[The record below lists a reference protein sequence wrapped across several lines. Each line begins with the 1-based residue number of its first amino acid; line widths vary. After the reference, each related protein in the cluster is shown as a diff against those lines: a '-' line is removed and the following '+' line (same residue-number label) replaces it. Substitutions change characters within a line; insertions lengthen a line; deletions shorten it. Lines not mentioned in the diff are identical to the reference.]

1 LELLRNI
8 TMTEFTEWDSFYL
21 IVGGAAGALIGLQ
34 FVVMTLIADRPQQS
48 KADAGHAFA
57 TPTTMHFGAAF
68 LLSAVIRVPWKSI
81 EPMSFIWALMGTAGV
96 LYSIVIV
103 KRIRDQRSY
112 RPVFEDWLFHAILPF
127 VSYAALVAAGFT
139 VTANTR
145 EALFLAGGSALLLLI
160 IGIHNAWDTTTYN
173 VFVNIPNV
181 GSADKAEVPST
192 LDGSDGSDDQTQ

>member
-1 LELLRNI
+1 MPELA
-8 TMTEFTEWDSFYL
+8 EWDSFYL

-68 LLSAVIRVPWKSI
+68 LLSAVIRAPWRSI
-81 EPMSFIWALMGTAGV
+81 EPMSFIWALVGSAGV
-96 LYSIVIV
+96 LYSITIV

-112 RPVFEDWLFHAILPF
+112 RPVFEDWLFHTILPF
-127 VSYAALVAAGFT
+127 ISYAMLVAAAFAAGKY
-139 VTANTR
+139 TR
-145 EALFLAGGSALLLLI
+145 EALFLAAGSALLLLM

-173 VFVNIPNV
+173 VFVNQPKVDSVQN
-181 GSADKAEVPST
+181 AAST
-192 LDGSDGSDDQTQ
+192 TDGSDDRSQ

>member
-1 LELLRNI
+1 
-8 TMTEFTEWDSFYL
+8 MTEFTEWDSFYL

-34 FVVMTLIADRPQQS
+34 FVVMTLIADRPQLS

-68 LLSAVIRVPWKSI
+68 LLSAVIRVPWRSI
-81 EPMSFIWALMGTAGV
+81 EPMSFIWALIGSAGV

-112 RPVFEDWLFHAILPF
+112 KPVFEDWLFHAILPF
-127 VSYAALVAAGFT
+127 VSYATLVAAAFT
-139 VTANTR
+139 VTSNTR
-145 EALFLAGGSALLLLI
+145 EALFFAGGSALLLLI

-173 VFVNIPNV
+173 VFVNNPNV
-181 GSADKAEVPST
+181 DAAENSDITTDRSGSDET
-192 LDGSDGSDDQTQ
+192 DGSDHQKQ

>member
-1 LELLRNI
+1 MTMPELA
-8 TMTEFTEWDSFYL
+8 EWDSFYL

-34 FVVMTLIADRPQQS
+34 FVVMTLLADRPQQS

-68 LLSAVIRVPWKSI
+68 LLSAVIRVPWRSI

-96 LYSIVIV
+96 LYSILIV

-112 RPVFEDWLFHAILPF
+112 RPVFEDWLFHTILPF
-127 VSYAALVAAGFT
+127 VSYAMLVAAAFAAGSY
-139 VTANTR
+139 TR
-145 EALFLAGGSALLLLI
+145 DALFLAAGSALLLLL

-173 VFVNIPNV
+173 VFVNNPNV
-181 GSADKAEVPST
+181 GSAENAVTASDRSGST
-192 LDGSDGSDDQTQ
+192 DTDGSDDQTQ

>member
-1 LELLRNI
+1 
-8 TMTEFTEWDSFYL
+8 MTEFTEWDSFYL

-34 FVVMTLIADRPQQS
+34 FVVMTLLADRPQQS

-68 LLSAVIRVPWKSI
+68 LLSAVIRVPWRSI

-96 LYSIVIV
+96 LYSIVII
-103 KRIRDQRSY
+103 KRIRNQRSY
-112 RPVFEDWLFHAILPF
+112 KPVFEDWLFHAILPF
-127 VSYAALVAAGFT
+127 VSYAALVAAAFM
-139 VTANTR
+139 VSSNTR

-173 VFVNIPNV
+173 VFVNIPNM
-181 GSADKAEVPST
+181 ANAENAKTPN
-192 LDGSDGSDDQTQ
+192 DGNGSDDIDKNDQQ

>member
-1 LELLRNI
+1 
-8 TMTEFTEWDSFYL
+8 MTEFTEWDSFYL

-34 FVVMTLIADRPQQS
+34 FVVMTLLADRPQQS

-68 LLSAVIRVPWKSI
+68 LLSAVIRVPWRLI

-96 LYSIVIV
+96 LYSIVII

-127 VSYAALVAAGFT
+127 VSYAALVAAAFM
-139 VTANTR
+139 ASSNTR
-145 EALFLAGGSALLLLI
+145 DALFLAGGSALLLLI

-173 VFVNIPNV
+173 VFVNIPNM
-181 GSADKAEVPST
+181 ADAENAEIPT
-192 LDGSDGSDDQTQ
+192 DSDGSDDIDKNDQH

>member
-1 LELLRNI
+1 MPEL
-8 TMTEFTEWDSFYL
+8 TEWDSFYL

-34 FVVMTLIADRPQQS
+34 FVVMTLLADRPQQS

-68 LLSAVIRVPWKSI
+68 LLSAVIRVPWRSI

-96 LYSIVIV
+96 LYSIVII

-127 VSYAALVAAGFT
+127 VSYAALVAAAF
-139 VTANTR
+139 ASSSSTR
-145 EALFLAGGSALLLLI
+145 DALFLAGGSALLLLI

-173 VFVNIPNV
+173 VFVNIPNMANAEDAETPKDSDSPD
-181 GSADKAEVPST
+181 GIDKN
-192 LDGSDGSDDQTQ
+192 DQH

>member
-1 LELLRNI
+1 
-8 TMTEFTEWDSFYL
+8 MTEFTEWDSFYL

-34 FVVMTLIADRPQQS
+34 FVVMTLLADRPQQS

-68 LLSAVIRVPWKSI
+68 LLSAVIRVPWRSI

-103 KRIRDQRSY
+103 NRIRDQRSY

-127 VSYAALVAAGFT
+127 ISYAMLVAAAFT
-139 VTANTR
+139 ASSYTR
-145 EALFLAGGSALLLLI
+145 EALFFAGGSALLLLI
-160 IGIHNAWDTTTYN
+160 IGIHNAWDTTTYS
-173 VFVNIPNV
+173 VFVNIPNAANV
-181 GSADKAEVPST
+181 ENAVSAADRDGSADT
-192 LDGSDGSDDQTQ
+192 DDDQPK

>member
-1 LELLRNI
+1 MPELA
-8 TMTEFTEWDSFYL
+8 EWDSFYL

-34 FVVMTLIADRPQQS
+34 FVVMTLLADRPQQS

-68 LLSAVIRVPWKSI
+68 LLSAVIRVPWRSI

-103 KRIRDQRSY
+103 NRIRDQRSY

-127 VSYAALVAAGFT
+127 VSYAMLVAAAFT
-139 VTANTR
+139 ASLYTR
-145 EALFLAGGSALLLLI
+145 EALFFAGGSALLLLI
-160 IGIHNAWDTTTYN
+160 IGIHNAWDTTTYS
-173 VFVNIPNV
+173 VFVNDPNV
-181 GSADKAEVPST
+181 DDAENAESETT
-192 LDGSDGSDDQTQ
+192 LDESDGSDDQTH